1 MAKPMSKAQRR
12 KRAMAPIVGDK
23 FVREEISGRV
33 RDCLDGDEL
42 NTIVNFPIQAT
53 GAAIINVAT
62 IEIEEMF
69 PCEYAGLYTG
79 LVNQCHDALT
89 LEVPKAD
96 AERCRAALQAAMT
109 GTTPALPGVDFK
121 AEAVIKTRWE
131 D

>member
-1 MAKPMSKAQRR
+1 MTYFHKH
-12 KRAMAPIVGDK
+12 K
-23 FVREEISGRV
+23 FVREDIAGRV

-42 NTIVNFPIQAT
+42 NTIVNFPIQAA

-62 IEIEEMF
+62 IEIDAMF
-69 PCEYAGLYTG
+69 PCEYAGPYTG

-89 LEVPKAD
+89 LEVPERD
-96 AERCRAALQAAMT
+96 AERCRRALQAAMS